1 MRGDTM
7 RGDTMMVS
15 VIATRDQWLV
25 AQALA
30 QQEVSRPCVAAAMHM
45 DEQSTNEDLQS
56 ELERCL
62 ASVFDFS

>member
-1 MRGDTM
+1 MEVPWTMKGDATRGATL
-7 RGDTMMVS
+7 MVS

-30 QQEVSRPCVAAAMHM
+30 QQEVSRPCVAVAMHM

-56 ELERCL
+56 GLER
-62 ASVFDFS
+62 